1 MENGTLLAA
10 PGVTGSR
17 STQLRLTSLLAAL
30 ALVLAMFVLVQ
41 QPADASPVAG
51 SVAASVALVG
61 GDDAAQII
69 DIRQIVC
76 PILLNI
82 RNAFASSPFFS
93 FVAGI
98 ISSILV
104 GFGCAPS

>member
-1 MENGTLLAA
+1 MENGTLLAGS
-10 PGVTGSR
+10 GVTGTR
-17 STQLRLTSLLAAL
+17 STRLRLTSLLAAL

-41 QPADASPVAG
+41 QPADASPATG
-51 SVAASVALVG
+51 SVAAAVASVS
-61 GDDAAQII
+61 GDDAAQI
-69 DIRQIVC
+69 DFRQIVC

-98 ISSILV
+98 LNSLLV

>member
-17 STQLRLTSLLAAL
+17 STQLRLTSLVAAL

-41 QPADASPVAG
+41 QPADASPAAG

-61 GDDAAQII
+61 GDDAAQI

-76 PILLNI
+76 PILLAV
-82 RNAFASSPFFS
+82 RNAFAASPFFS
-93 FVAGI
+93 FVAAI
-98 ISSILV
+98 LNSLLV

>member
-10 PGVTGSR
+10 PGVTGNR

-30 ALVLAMFVLVQ
+30 TLVLAMFVLVQ
-41 QPADASPVAG
+41 QPADASPATG

-61 GDDAAQII
+61 GDDAAQI

-76 PILLNI
+76 PILLAV
-82 RNAFASSPFFS
+82 RNAFAASPFFS
-93 FVAGI
+93 FVAAI
-98 ISSILV
+98 LNSLLV

>member
-1 MENGTLLAA
+1 MENGTLRAGPA
-10 PGVTGSR
+10 VAGSR

-41 QPADASPVAG
+41 PADAAPATG

-76 PILLNI
+76 PILLAV
-82 RNAFASSPFFS
+82 RNAFAASPFFS
-93 FVAGI
+93 FVAAI
-98 ISSILV
+98 INSLLV